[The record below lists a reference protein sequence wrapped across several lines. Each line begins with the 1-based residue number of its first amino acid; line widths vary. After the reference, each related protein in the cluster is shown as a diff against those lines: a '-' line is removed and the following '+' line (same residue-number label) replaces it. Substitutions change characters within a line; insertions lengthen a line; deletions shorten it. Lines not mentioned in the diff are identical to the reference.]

1 MSQFRTSHQ
10 LLTESSGAYV
20 SGTWVA
26 GSRTSGT
33 FLASVQPVMVGQ
45 DMQALP
51 EGRHMS
57 DFVKVYT
64 DDRLKVTADGEGVQP
79 DIVVFQGYGYE
90 LVSMFQ
96 YQSNVI
102 SHYKYIGVKVFK
114 FTNTSDWTSGV
125 LQRAQQ

>member
-20 SGTWVA
+20 NGTWVA

-33 FLASVQPVMVGQ
+33 VLASVQPVMVGQ

>member
-20 SGTWVA
+20 NGTWVA
-26 GSRTSGT
+26 GSRTYGT